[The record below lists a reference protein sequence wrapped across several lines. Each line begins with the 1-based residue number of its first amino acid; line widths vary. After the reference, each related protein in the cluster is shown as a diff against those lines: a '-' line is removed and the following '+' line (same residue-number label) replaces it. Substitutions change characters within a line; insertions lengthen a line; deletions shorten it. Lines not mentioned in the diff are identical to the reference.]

1 MSNKAL
7 NKIEAELTDQIKLM
21 QKTENE
27 TNLYLKVNKYNAMVE
42 GIQNYYCI
50 ANNST
55 IDFNKLQYYI
65 NTIIKNRLNVKKVGE
80 INNSH
85 LLKRYGKSKQM
96 RWISAIPIIPIG
108 YCKSRNSMCKKVS
121 INQYTSEGRKELY
134 KPPDIG
140 VKVMHYIMLQPYK
153 GTSDRIQ

>member
-55 IDFNKLQYYI
+55 IDFNELQYYI

-85 LLKRYGKSKQM
+85 FV
-96 RWISAIPIIPIG
+96 
-108 YCKSRNSMCKKVS
+108 KK
-121 INQYTSEGRKELY
+121 IW
-134 KPPDIG
+134 
-140 VKVMHYIMLQPYK
+140 
-153 GTSDRIQ
+153 